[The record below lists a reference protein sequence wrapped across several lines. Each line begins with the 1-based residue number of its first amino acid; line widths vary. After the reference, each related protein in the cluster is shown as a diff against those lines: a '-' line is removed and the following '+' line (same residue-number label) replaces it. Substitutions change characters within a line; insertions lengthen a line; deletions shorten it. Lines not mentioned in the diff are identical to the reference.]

1 MKVIKNI
8 EQGSEEWH
16 EMRRGVIT
24 ASRFKDVIA
33 KGAGK
38 TRNAYMMELAAET
51 LTGESAPSF
60 TNQYMEWGT
69 QTEPQAKAMYEL
81 NNSVDVVEVAFI
93 TNDLISGVGVSP
105 DGLVGSDGL
114 IEIKCPKTTTQFETF
129 LSGKMPSSHKAQ
141 VQGQLWISSREWC
154 DFVSFDP
161 RINGESS
168 WFSVRVHRDDQYIH
182 DLKESIDI
190 FKNDL
195 NELIQKLKG

>member
-1 MKVIKNI
+1 VKVIKDI

-38 TRNAYMMELAAET
+38 TRNTYMMELAAEI
-51 LTGESAPSF
+51 LTGEHAPLF

-81 NNSVDVVEVAFI
+81 NNSLDVVDVAFI
-93 TNDLISGVGVSP
+93 TNDLIAGVGVSP
-105 DGLVGSDGL
+105 DGLIGSNGL

-141 VQGQLWISSREWC
+141 VQGQLWISGREWC

-182 DLKESIDI
+182 NLKESIDI